1 MPEQKKKL
9 PFLGV
14 EIDVADV
21 PVVQSDEHQQLTT
34 YTLED
39 GSLIKVRYVA
49 TAILR
54 VEGEYLPDGSPIYFV
69 MATPVT
75 KVVESKIKG
84 EPKEGK
90 AKPKPN

>member
-14 EIDVADV
+14 EIDVVDV
-21 PVVQSDEHQQLTT
+21 PVVKSDEQLNT
-34 YTLED
+34 YHLED
-39 GSLIKVRYVA
+39 GSVLKVRSVA

-54 VEGEYLPDGSPIYFV
+54 VDGEYLPDGSPIYFI

-84 EPKEGK
+84 EPKEEK